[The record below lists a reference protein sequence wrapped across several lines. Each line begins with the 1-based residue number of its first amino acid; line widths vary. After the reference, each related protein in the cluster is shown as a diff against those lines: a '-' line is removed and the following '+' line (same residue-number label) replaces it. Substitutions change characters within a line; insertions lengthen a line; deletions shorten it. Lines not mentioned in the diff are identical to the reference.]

1 MVRTLHFTPKWSP
14 GVSLMVGGVEI
25 FLTSDLIT
33 SIVYP
38 LHTPP
43 ELKLLMDNLDNFFW
57 TLGLISTSPTPS
69 RTPRIGTSNGG
80 LRFVFT

>member
-1 MVRTLHFTPKWSP
+1 MVKTLHFTPKWSP

-43 ELKLLMDNLDNFFW
+43 ELKLLMDNLDNFF
-57 TLGLISTSPTPS
+57 LDFRVDIYISHPIPHAQDW
-69 RTPRIGTSNGG
+69 N
-80 LRFVFT
+80 F